1 MFTAVL
7 FPIAKKRKQP
17 KCPSTDEWIKMW
29 CIYSG
34 LLVIKWS
41 EFGSLVEIWMELDP
55 VIQSEGNQKEK
66 NKYHTLMYIRGNQKN
81 GTDESICRTGIEMQI
96 QKMDI
101 GTHWGRRQWDKL
113 GDQG

>member
-1 MFTAVL
+1 MFTVAL
-7 FPIAKKRKQP
+7 FTIPRAWKQP

-66 NKYHTLMYIRGNQKN
+66 NKYHTLMYIRGN
-81 GTDESICRTGIEMQI
+81 
-96 QKMDI
+96 
-101 GTHWGRRQWDKL
+101 
-113 GDQG
+113 